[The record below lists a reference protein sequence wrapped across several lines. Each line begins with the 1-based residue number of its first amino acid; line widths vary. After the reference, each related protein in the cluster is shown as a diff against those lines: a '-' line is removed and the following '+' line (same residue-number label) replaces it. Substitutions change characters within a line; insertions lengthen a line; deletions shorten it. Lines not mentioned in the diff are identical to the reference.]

1 MSEVKARIQ
10 TPKETYTTDYQ
21 QAIDAAEKQMAI
33 LWFAEELGVD
43 KDEGDIRSKVTPG
56 ERHGIQT
63 VLKLFTKYELHL
75 GDDFWGGRFARMFP
89 RPDVQR
95 MANCFSFV
103 EINIHAP
110 FYDLINKTLNIAT
123 DEFYDSWK
131 EDETLSER
139 MAFVEKYIEEPNDYL
154 ALAAFSFMEGVVLYS
169 SFSFLKSFNTGGHN
183 LIPHIT
189 AGIDASAKDEDFH
202 MMASTWAF
210 RQLMLEEEELG
221 LVSDEDKR
229 DIKHEVYQ
237 IAEKVYEHECRII
250 DMIFAEGAIRTVSAD
265 EIRHFIRN
273 RIDTVLRQLDIEP
286 MFNEEDGVISEWFYE
301 HLNSYKHS
309 DFFYNLNTQY
319 VRNWDKSQLKF
330 GFQIQDDAQGVDK
343 FL

>member
-1 MSEVKARIQ
+1 MEQAQIK

-21 QAIDAAEKQMAI
+21 SAVDAAEKQMSI

-43 KDEGDIRSKVTPG
+43 KDEGDVRSKLTAG
-56 ERHGIQT
+56 ERHGVQT
-63 VLKLFTKYELHL
+63 VLRLFTKYELHL
-75 GDDFWGGRFARMFP
+75 GDDFWGGRFSRMFP

-131 EDETLSER
+131 EDDTLRER
-139 MAFVEKYIEEPNDYL
+139 MAFVEKYISEPNDYL
-154 ALAAFSFMEGVVLYS
+154 ALAAFAFMEGVVLYS

-202 MMASTWAF
+202 MMGTAWAY
-210 RQLMLEEEELG
+210 RQLQLEERDAELI
-221 LVSDEDKR
+221 SDEDIASVEATIY
-229 DIKHEVYQ
+229 D
-237 IAEKVYEHECRII
+237 IAEQVYEHEKRIV
-250 DMIFAEGAIRTVSAD
+250 DMIFEGGTIRTVTKG
-265 EIRHFIRN
+265 EILQFIRN
-273 RIDTVLRQLDIEP
+273 RIDVVLSQLSMKP
-286 MFNEEDGVISEWFYE
+286 MYNEEEGVISEWFYE

-319 VRNWDKSQLKF
+319 VRNWDKSKLKF
-330 GFQIQDDAQGVDK
+330 GFQEEPEAKGIAN